1 MQEAPLTDRKAGA
14 HSFRLSPVTCPGPMS
29 DASPVD
35 QPTSPFAYTPYR
47 LYWFA
52 RICAILALQ
61 MQIVATGWRVYDVS
75 GSAMALG
82 FIGLAEFL
90 PSILLVLV
98 TGHVAD
104 RFDRRRVINVCQ
116 GLEIVAMLVLWLALW
131 DDNTKALWPAFLS
144 VTILGT
150 ARAFEMPAAASLVPN
165 LIPPAIF
172 PRAVALNSSAWQGA
186 SIVGPA
192 LGGLLYG
199 FIGHW
204 VFALCALLFMVAFIL
219 VRFIK
224 LPPKSTPA
232 AVKKVSLE
240 TLFAGFR
247 FIWSK
252 PIVLGA
258 ISLDLFAV
266 LLGGATALLPVL
278 AKDQFDAGP
287 VMAGI
292 LRAAPSVGALV
303 TGLILAFWP
312 VRRRVGRVLF
322 VCVAAFGVGTI
333 IFGSTTSAVVAGI
346 ALIVMGAVDMVSVF
360 IRQSLVQLETP
371 DDMRGRVSAVSSLFI
386 GASNQLGEFESGL
399 TAHWWGA
406 GPAVIVGGVG
416 TLVIVALWCVLFPA
430 LRKVDRFPGALD
442 KG

>member
-1 MQEAPLTDRKAGA
+1 
-14 HSFRLSPVTCPGPMS
+14 MS
-29 DASPVD
+29 DTALAD
-35 QPTSPFAYTPYR
+35 QPSSPFAYPAYR

-52 RICAILALQ
+52 RVCSILALQ
-61 MQIVATGWRVYDVS
+61 IQIVATGWRIYDVS

-82 FIGLAEFL
+82 FVGLAEFL
-90 PSILLVLV
+90 PSILLILI

-104 RFDRRRVINVCQ
+104 RFDRRRVINFCQ
-116 GLEIVAMLVLWLALW
+116 GLEVLAMGVLWFALW
-131 DDNTKALWPAFLS
+131 DEQAPIWPAFIA

-150 ARAFEMPAAASLVPN
+150 ARAFEMPAAAALVPN
-165 LIPPAIF
+165 LVPRSIF

-192 LGGLLYG
+192 LGGVLYG
-199 FIGHW
+199 LIGHS
-204 VFALCALLFMVAFIL
+204 VFAVSAALFACAFTLVCFIRL
-219 VRFIK
+219 E
-224 LPPKSTPA
+224 PKTSMEA
-232 AVKKVSLE
+232 AKKVSMDVL
-240 TLFAGFR
+240 LAGFR
-247 FIWSK
+247 FIRAK

-292 LRAAPSVGALV
+292 LRAAPAFGALV
-303 TGLILAFWP
+303 TGLVLAIRP

-322 VCVAAFGVGTI
+322 ICVALFGIGTI
-333 IFGSTTSAVVAGI
+333 IFGLTSSALVAGA

-371 DDMRGRVSAVSSLFI
+371 DEMRGRVSAVSSLFI
-386 GASNQLGEFESGL
+386 GASNQLGEFESGV
-399 TAHWWGA
+399 TAAWFGA
-406 GPAVIVGGVG
+406 GPAVVIGGIG
-416 TLVIVALWCVLFPA
+416 TLLVVGIWCVLFPQ
-430 LRKVDRFPGALD
+430 LRKVDRFPGTLATGAD
-442 KG
+442 

>member
-1 MQEAPLTDRKAGA
+1 MSEATIVG
-14 HSFRLSPVTCPGPMS
+14 
-29 DASPVD
+29 
-35 QPTSPFAYTPYR
+35 QPTSPFAFVPYR

-52 RICAILALQ
+52 RISAILALQ

-75 GSAMALG
+75 GSPMALG
-82 FIGLAEFL
+82 LIGLAEFL
-90 PSILLVLV
+90 PSILLVLI

-116 GLEIVAMLVLWLALW
+116 GLEILAMLVLWLALW
-131 DDNTKALWPAFLS
+131 DDNTRALWPAFVA

-150 ARAFEMPAAASLVPN
+150 ARAFEMPAASSLVPN
-165 LIPPAIF
+165 LVPAALF
-172 PRAVALNSSAWQGA
+172 PRAVALNSSAWQAA

-199 FIGHW
+199 VIGHW
-204 VFALCALLFMVAFIL
+204 VFAICALLFVVAFIL
-219 VRFIK
+219 VTLIR
-224 LPPKSTPA
+224 LPPRTTPA
-232 AVKKVSLE
+232 AVKKINLE

-287 VMAGI
+287 IMAGV

-303 TGLILAFWP
+303 TGLCLALWP
-312 VRRRVGRVLF
+312 VRRRVGRVLYL
-322 VCVAAFGVGTI
+322 CVAAFGVGTI
-333 IFGSTTSAVVAGI
+333 IFGMTSSALVAGA
-346 ALIVMGAVDMVSVF
+346 ALVVMGAVDMVSVF

-386 GASNQLGEFESGL
+386 GASNQLGEFESGA
-399 TAHWWGA
+399 TASWWGA
-406 GPAVIVGGVG
+406 GPAVIVGGAG

-430 LRKVDRFPGALD
+430 LRKVDRFPGSPPSA
-442 KG
+442 

>member
-1 MQEAPLTDRKAGA
+1 
-14 HSFRLSPVTCPGPMS
+14 MS
-29 DASPVD
+29 AASPVD
-35 QPTSPFAYTPYR
+35 QPTSPFAYVPYR
-47 LYWFA
+47 LFWFA
-52 RICAILALQ
+52 RIFAILALQ

-104 RFDRRRVINVCQ
+104 RFDRRKVINFCQ
-116 GLEIVAMLVLWLALW
+116 GLEILAMLVLWLALW
-131 DDNTKALWPAFLS
+131 DDNTKALWPAFLA

-150 ARAFEMPAAASLVPN
+150 ARAFEMPAASSLVPN
-165 LIPPAIF
+165 LVPPALF
-172 PRAVALNSSAWQGA
+172 PRAVALNSSAWQAA

-192 LGGLLYG
+192 LGGVGYGLL
-199 FIGHW
+199 GHW
-204 VFALCALLFMVAFIL
+204 IFAVCALFFAIAFIL
-219 VRFIK
+219 VRFIR
-224 LPPKSTPA
+224 LPPRTQAPSAKQI
-232 AVKKVSLE
+232 SLE

-247 FIWSK
+247 FIWGK

-278 AKDQFDAGP
+278 AKDQFHAGP

-292 LRAAPSVGALV
+292 LRAAPSVGALA
-303 TGLILAFWP
+303 TGLALAWWP
-312 VRRRVGRVLF
+312 VRRRIGHVLF
-322 VCVAAFGVGTI
+322 ICVAAFGVGTI
-333 IFGSTTSAVVAGI
+333 IFGLTSS
-346 ALIVMGAVDMVSVF
+346 ALIAGVALVVMGAVDMVSVF

-386 GASNQLGEFESGL
+386 GASNQLGEFESGV
-399 TAHWWGA
+399 TAAWWGA
-406 GPAVIVGGVG
+406 GTAVVVGGVG
-416 TLVIVALWCVLFPA
+416 TLVIVALWCTLFPA
-430 LRKVDRFPGALD
+430 LRKVDRFPGAPPA
-442 KG
+442 

>member
-1 MQEAPLTDRKAGA
+1 MSEATTVG
-14 HSFRLSPVTCPGPMS
+14 
-29 DASPVD
+29 
-35 QPTSPFAYTPYR
+35 QPTSPFAFVPYR

-52 RICAILALQ
+52 RISAILALQ

-75 GSAMALG
+75 GSPMALG
-82 FIGLAEFL
+82 LIGLAEFL
-90 PSILLVLV
+90 PSILLVLI

-116 GLEIVAMLVLWLALW
+116 GLEILAMLVLWLALW
-131 DDNTKALWPAFLS
+131 DDNTRALWPAFVA

-150 ARAFEMPAAASLVPN
+150 ARAFEMPAASSLVPN
-165 LIPPAIF
+165 LVPAALF
-172 PRAVALNSSAWQGA
+172 PRAVALNSSAWQAA

-199 FIGHW
+199 VIGHW
-204 VFALCALLFMVAFIL
+204 VFAICALLFVVAFIL
-219 VRFIK
+219 VTLIR
-224 LPPKSTPA
+224 LPPRTTPA
-232 AVKKVSLE
+232 AVKKVNLE

-287 VMAGI
+287 IMAGV

-303 TGLILAFWP
+303 TGLCLALWP
-312 VRRRVGRVLF
+312 VRRRVGRVLYL
-322 VCVAAFGVGTI
+322 CVAAFGVGTI
-333 IFGSTTSAVVAGI
+333 IFGMTSSALVAGA
-346 ALIVMGAVDMVSVF
+346 ALVVMGAVDMVSVF

-386 GASNQLGEFESGL
+386 GASNQLGEFESGA
-399 TAHWWGA
+399 TASWWGA
-406 GPAVIVGGVG
+406 GPAVIVGGAG

-430 LRKVDRFPGALD
+430 LRKVDRFPGSPPSA
-442 KG
+442 

>member
-1 MQEAPLTDRKAGA
+1 
-14 HSFRLSPVTCPGPMS
+14 MS
-29 DASPVD
+29 DATIVAP
-35 QPTSPFAYTPYR
+35 PTSPFAFVPYR
-47 LYWFA
+47 LFWFA
-52 RICAILALQ
+52 RISAILALQ

-75 GSAMALG
+75 GSPMALG
-82 FIGLAEFL
+82 LIGLAEFL

-116 GLEIVAMLVLWLALW
+116 GLEIIAMLVLWLALW
-131 DDNTKALWPAFLS
+131 NDDTKALWPAFVA

-150 ARAFEMPAAASLVPN
+150 ARAFEMPAASSLVPN
-165 LIPPAIF
+165 LVPPALF
-172 PRAVALNSSAWQGA
+172 PRAVALNSSAWQA
-186 SIVGPA
+186 SAIVGPA

-199 FIGHW
+199 LIGHW
-204 VFALCALLFMVAFIL
+204 VFAICALLFAVAFIL
-219 VRFIK
+219 VTLIR
-224 LPPKSTPA
+224 LPPRTTPA

-278 AKDQFDAGP
+278 AKDQFHAGP
-287 VMAGI
+287 VMAGV
-292 LRAAPSVGALV
+292 LRAAPSVGALA
-303 TGLILAFWP
+303 TGLVLSFWP

-322 VCVAAFGVGTI
+322 LCVAAFGVGTI
-333 IFGSTTSAVVAGI
+333 IFGLTSS
-346 ALIVMGAVDMVSVF
+346 ALIAGGALVVMGAVDMVSVF

-399 TAHWWGA
+399 TASWWGA
-406 GPAVIVGGVG
+406 GPAVIVGGMG
-416 TLVIVALWCVLFPA
+416 TLVIVALWCLLFPA
-430 LRKVDRFPGALD
+430 LRKVDRFPGATPPA
-442 KG
+442 

>member
-1 MQEAPLTDRKAGA
+1 
-14 HSFRLSPVTCPGPMS
+14 MS
-29 DASPVD
+29 DAPPVAS
-35 QPTSPFAYTPYR
+35 PTSPFAFVPYR
-47 LYWFA
+47 LFWFA
-52 RICAILALQ
+52 RIAAILALQ

-75 GSAMALG
+75 GSPMALG
-82 FIGLAEFL
+82 LIGLAEFL

-116 GLEIVAMLVLWLALW
+116 GLEILAMLVLWLALW
-131 DDNTKALWPAFLS
+131 DDNTQALWPAFVA

-150 ARAFEMPAAASLVPN
+150 ARAFEMPAASSLVPN
-165 LIPPAIF
+165 LVPASLF
-172 PRAVALNSSAWQGA
+172 PRAVALNSSAWQA
-186 SIVGPA
+186 SAIVGPA

-199 FIGHW
+199 LIGHW
-204 VFALCALLFMVAFIL
+204 VFAICALLFAVAFIL
-219 VRFIK
+219 VTLIR
-224 LPPKSTPA
+224 LPPRTTPA
-232 AVKKVSLE
+232 AVKKISLE

-278 AKDQFDAGP
+278 AKDQFHAGP
-287 VMAGI
+287 IMAGM
-292 LRAAPSVGALV
+292 LRAAPSVGALA
-303 TGLILAFWP
+303 TGLALSLWP

-322 VCVAAFGVGTI
+322 LCVAAFGVGTI
-333 IFGSTTSAVVAGI
+333 IFGLTSS
-346 ALIVMGAVDMVSVF
+346 ALIAGGALVVMGAVDMVSVF

-386 GASNQLGEFESGL
+386 GASNQLGEFESGV
-399 TAHWWGA
+399 TASWWGA

-416 TLVIVALWCVLFPA
+416 TLAIVALWCLLFPA
-430 LRKVDRFPGALD
+430 LRKVDRFPGSTPPA
-442 KG
+442 

>member
-1 MQEAPLTDRKAGA
+1 MSEVP
-14 HSFRLSPVTCPGPMS
+14 PVAM
-29 DASPVD
+29 
-35 QPTSPFAYTPYR
+35 PTSPFAFVPYR

-52 RICAILALQ
+52 RISAILALQ

-75 GSAMALG
+75 GSPMALG
-82 FIGLAEFL
+82 LIGLAEFL

-131 DDNTKALWPAFLS
+131 DDNTRALWPAFVA

-150 ARAFEMPAAASLVPN
+150 ARAFEMPAASSLVPN
-165 LIPPAIF
+165 LVPAALF
-172 PRAVALNSSAWQGA
+172 PRAVALNSSAWQA
-186 SIVGPA
+186 SAIVGPA

-199 FIGHW
+199 LIGHW
-204 VFALCALLFMVAFIL
+204 VFAISALLFLAAFIL
-219 VRFIK
+219 VWCIR
-224 LPPKSTPA
+224 LPPRTTPA

-278 AKDQFDAGP
+278 AKDQFHAGP

-292 LRAAPSVGALV
+292 LRAAPSVGALA
-303 TGLILAFWP
+303 TGLALAMWP

-322 VCVAAFGVGTI
+322 LCVGAFGIGTV
-333 IFGSTTSAVVAGI
+333 IFGLTSS
-346 ALIVMGAVDMVSVF
+346 ALIAGAALVVMGAVDMVSVF

-386 GASNQLGEFESGL
+386 GASNQLGEFESGV
-399 TAHWWGA
+399 TASWWGA

-416 TLVIVALWCVLFPA
+416 TLVIVGLWCVLFPA
-430 LRKVDRFPGALD
+430 LRKVDRFPGSPPSA
-442 KG
+442 

>member
-1 MQEAPLTDRKAGA
+1 MTAAPSAVEP
-14 HSFRLSPVTCPGPMS
+14 S
-29 DASPVD
+29 
-35 QPTSPFAYTPYR
+35 TSPFAYVPYR

-52 RICAILALQ
+52 RISAILALQ

-104 RFDRRRVINVCQ
+104 RFDRRRVINACQ
-116 GLEIVAMLVLWLALW
+116 ALEIVAMLVLWTSLL
-131 DDNTKALWPAFLS
+131 DEGGSLWPAF
-144 VTILGT
+144 VAVGILGT
-150 ARAFEMPAAASLVPN
+150 ARAFEMPAASSLVPN
-165 LIPPAIF
+165 LVPAAVF

-199 FIGHW
+199 LVGHW
-204 VFALCALLFMVAFIL
+204 VFAISAGLFAIAFTLVALI
-219 VRFIK
+219 R
-224 LPPKSTPA
+224 LPAKTVPA
-232 AVKKVSLE
+232 AVKKISLE

-247 FIWSK
+247 FIWGK

-278 AKDQFDAGP
+278 AKDQFHAGP

-292 LRAAPSVGALV
+292 LRAAPSIGALAV
-303 TGLILAFWP
+303 GLALAFWP
-312 VRRRVGRVLF
+312 VQRRVGPVLF
-322 VCVAAFGVGTI
+322 ICVAIFGVGTI
-333 IFGSTTSAVVAGI
+333 IFGMTSSAIIAGI
-346 ALIVMGAVDMVSVF
+346 SLIVMGAVDMVSVF

-386 GASNQLGEFESGL
+386 GASNQLGEFESGV
-399 TAHWWGA
+399 TAAWFGA
-406 GPAVIVGGVG
+406 GPAVIIGGIG
-416 TLVIVALWCVLFPA
+416 TLAVVALWCVLFPA
-430 LRKVDRFPGALD
+430 LRTVDRFPGAMKLTT
-442 KG
+442 

>member
-1 MQEAPLTDRKAGA
+1 MTAAPSAVEP
-14 HSFRLSPVTCPGPMS
+14 S
-29 DASPVD
+29 
-35 QPTSPFAYTPYR
+35 TSPFAYVPYR

-52 RICAILALQ
+52 RVSAILALQ

-116 GLEIVAMLVLWLALW
+116 ALEIVAMLVLWTALL
-131 DDNTKALWPAFLS
+131 DEGGSLWPAF
-144 VTILGT
+144 VAVGILGT
-150 ARAFEMPAAASLVPN
+150 ARAFEMPAASSLVPN
-165 LIPPAIF
+165 LVPAAVF

-192 LGGLLYG
+192 LGGLVYG
-199 FIGHW
+199 LVGHW
-204 VFALCALLFMVAFIL
+204 VFAISAGLFAIAFTLVALI
-219 VRFIK
+219 R
-224 LPPKSTPA
+224 LPPKTTPA
-232 AVKKVSLE
+232 AVKKISLE

-247 FIWSK
+247 FIWGK

-278 AKDQFDAGP
+278 AKDQFHAGP

-292 LRAAPSVGALV
+292 LRAAPSIGALAV
-303 TGLILAFWP
+303 GLALACWP
-312 VRRRVGRVLF
+312 VQRRVGPVLF
-322 VCVAAFGVGTI
+322 ICVAIFGVGTI
-333 IFGSTTSAVVAGI
+333 IFGMTSSAIIAGI
-346 ALIVMGAVDMVSVF
+346 SLIVMGAVDMVSVF

-386 GASNQLGEFESGL
+386 GASNQLGEFESGV
-399 TAHWWGA
+399 TAAWFGA
-406 GPAVIVGGVG
+406 GPAVIIGGIG
-416 TLVIVALWCVLFPA
+416 TLAVVALWCVLFPA
-430 LRKVDRFPGALD
+430 LRTVDRFPGAM
-442 KG
+442 KPTT

>member
-1 MQEAPLTDRKAGA
+1 
-14 HSFRLSPVTCPGPMS
+14 MS
-29 DASPVD
+29 DANPIAS
-35 QPTSPFAYTPYR
+35 PTSPFAYVPFR
-47 LYWFA
+47 LFWFA
-52 RICAILALQ
+52 RIAAILALQ
-61 MQIVATGWRVYDVS
+61 MQIVATGWRVYDIS
-75 GSAMALG
+75 GSPLALG
-82 FIGLAEFL
+82 LIGLAEFL

-104 RFDRRRVINVCQ
+104 RFDRRRVINFCQ
-116 GLEIVAMLVLWLALW
+116 GLAILAMLVLWLALW
-131 DDNTKALWPAFLS
+131 DDQTKALWPAFVA

-150 ARAFEMPAAASLVPN
+150 ARAFEMPAASSLVPN
-165 LIPPAIF
+165 LVPPGLF
-172 PRAVALNSSAWQGA
+172 PRAVALNSSAWQA
-186 SIVGPA
+186 SAIVGPA

-199 FIGHW
+199 LIGHW
-204 VFALCALLFMVAFIL
+204 VFAICALLFVIAFIL
-219 VRFIK
+219 VALIR
-224 LPPKSTPA
+224 LPARTMAA

-292 LRAAPSVGALV
+292 LRAAPSVGALA
-303 TGLILAFWP
+303 TGLALSVWP

-322 VCVAAFGVGTI
+322 VCVAAFGVCTI
-333 IFGSTTSAVVAGI
+333 LFGMTSS
-346 ALIVMGAVDMVSVF
+346 ALIAGGALVVMGAVDMVSVF

-399 TAHWWGA
+399 TASWWGA

-416 TLVIVALWCVLFPA
+416 TLVVVALWCLLFPA
-430 LRKVDRFPGALD
+430 LRKVDRFPGASPSA
-442 KG
+442 

>member
-1 MQEAPLTDRKAGA
+1 
-14 HSFRLSPVTCPGPMS
+14 MS
-29 DASPVD
+29 DAAPVD
-35 QPTSPFAYTPYR
+35 QPTSPFALARYR

-52 RICAILALQ
+52 RISAILAVQ

-90 PSILLVLV
+90 PAVLLVLV

-104 RFDRRRVINVCQ
+104 RFDRRRVLNCCQ
-116 GLEIVAMLVLWLALW
+116 GLQVAAMLLLWAALRN
-131 DDNTKALWPAFLS
+131 DETQALWPAFMAVIL
-144 VTILGT
+144 LGT
-150 ARAFEMPAAASLVPN
+150 ARAFEMPAASSLVPN
-165 LIPPAIF
+165 LVPPSLF
-172 PRAVALNSSAWQGA
+172 PRAVALNASAWQA
-186 SIVGPA
+186 SSIVGPA
-192 LGGLLYG
+192 LGGVLYG
-199 FIGHW
+199 LIGHW
-204 VFALCALLFMVAFIL
+204 VFALCALLIALAFTL
-219 VRFIK
+219 VWMIR
-224 LPPKSTPA
+224 LPPRTGPGP
-232 AVKKVSLE
+232 VKKVSLE

-247 FIWSK
+247 FIWGK

-278 AKDQFDAGP
+278 AKDQFHAGP
-287 VMAGI
+287 IMAGI
-292 LRAAPSVGALV
+292 LRAAPSLGALGV
-303 TGLILAFWP
+303 GLTLAVRP
-312 VRRRVGRVLF
+312 VRRRVGRVLL

-333 IFGSTTSAVVAGI
+333 VFGATSSAIVAGI

-406 GPAVIVGGVG
+406 GPAVIIGGLG
-416 TLVIVALWCVLFPA
+416 TLTVVLLWCLLFPA
-430 LRKVDRFPGALD
+430 LRRVDEFPGARKD
-442 KG
+442 RAA

>member
-1 MQEAPLTDRKAGA
+1 
-14 HSFRLSPVTCPGPMS
+14 MS
-29 DASPVD
+29 DATLVAP
-35 QPTSPFAYTPYR
+35 PTSPFAYVPFR
-47 LYWFA
+47 LFWFA
-52 RICAILALQ
+52 RIAAILALQ

-75 GSAMALG
+75 GSPLALG
-82 FIGLAEFL
+82 LIGLAEFL

-104 RFDRRRVINVCQ
+104 RFDRRRVINFCQ
-116 GLEIVAMLVLWLALW
+116 GLEILAMLVLWLALW
-131 DDNTKALWPAFLS
+131 DDNTQALWPAFVA

-150 ARAFEMPAAASLVPN
+150 ARAFEMPAASSLVPN
-165 LIPPAIF
+165 LVPPALF
-172 PRAVALNSSAWQGA
+172 PRAVALNSTAWQA
-186 SIVGPA
+186 SAIVGPA

-199 FIGHW
+199 LIGHW
-204 VFALCALLFMVAFIL
+204 VFAICALLFAIAFIL
-219 VRFIK
+219 VTLIR
-224 LPPKSTPA
+224 LPPRTMPA

-240 TLFAGFR
+240 TLLAGFR

-278 AKDQFDAGP
+278 AKDQFHAGP
-287 VMAGI
+287 VMAGV
-292 LRAAPSVGALV
+292 LRAAPAVGALA
-303 TGLILAFWP
+303 TGLVLSFWP

-333 IFGSTTSAVVAGI
+333 IFGMTSS
-346 ALIVMGAVDMVSVF
+346 ALIAGAALVVMGAVDMVSVF

-399 TAHWWGA
+399 TASWWGA
-406 GPAVIVGGVG
+406 GPAVIVGGMG
-416 TLVIVALWCVLFPA
+416 TLVIVALWCLLFPA
-430 LRKVDRFPGALD
+430 LRKVDRFPGAAPPA
-442 KG
+442 

>member
-1 MQEAPLTDRKAGA
+1 
-14 HSFRLSPVTCPGPMS
+14 MS
-29 DASPVD
+29 DASSVD
-35 QPTSPFAYTPYR
+35 QPTSPFAYIPYR

-52 RICAILALQ
+52 RIFAILALQ

-104 RFDRRRVINVCQ
+104 RFDRRRVINFCQ
-116 GLEIVAMLVLWLALW
+116 GLEIVAMLVLWTALS
-131 DDNTKALWPAFLS
+131 DDNTKALWPAFLA

-150 ARAFEMPAAASLVPN
+150 ARAFEMPAASSLVPN
-165 LIPPAIF
+165 LVPPPLF
-172 PRAVALNSSAWQGA
+172 PRAVALNSSAWQAA

-199 FIGHW
+199 LIGHW
-204 VFALCALLFMVAFIL
+204 VFAICALFFVIAFCL
-219 VRFIK
+219 VWCIR
-224 LPPKSTPA
+224 LPARTAPA
-232 AVKKVSLE
+232 AVKKISLE

-266 LLGGATALLPVL
+266 LLGGATALLPIL
-278 AKDQFDAGP
+278 AKDQFHAGP
-287 VMAGI
+287 IMVGI
-292 LRAAPSVGALV
+292 LRAAPSVGALA
-303 TGLILAFWP
+303 TGLALSVWP
-312 VRRRVGRVLF
+312 VRRRIGHVLF
-322 VCVAAFGVGTI
+322 LCVAAFGVGTI
-333 IFGSTTSAVVAGI
+333 IFGLTSSALLAG
-346 ALIVMGAVDMVSVF
+346 ASLVVMGAVDMVSVF

-386 GASNQLGEFESGL
+386 GASNQLGEFESGV
-399 TAHWWGA
+399 TAAWWGA
-406 GPAVIVGGVG
+406 STAVVVGGVG
-416 TLVIVALWCVLFPA
+416 TLVIVGLWCLLFPA
-430 LRKVDRFPGALD
+430 LRKVDRFPGAPTV
-442 KG
+442 